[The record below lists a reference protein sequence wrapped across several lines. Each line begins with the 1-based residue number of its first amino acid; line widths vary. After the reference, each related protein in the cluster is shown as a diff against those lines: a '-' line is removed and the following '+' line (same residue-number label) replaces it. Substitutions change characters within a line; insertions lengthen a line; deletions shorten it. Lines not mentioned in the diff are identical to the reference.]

1 MPFCSLST
9 ISLDFRYASLE
20 IYLIGLFVGAI
31 FIITAFLA
39 DNSHTGFVIVIGL
52 VTVASSLIG
61 VGVHES
67 N

>member
-1 MPFCSLST
+1 MLGK
-9 ISLDFRYASLE
+9 LE

-31 FIITAFLA
+31 FIIAGLLA

>member
-1 MPFCSLST
+1 MLGK
-9 ISLDFRYASLE
+9 LE

-31 FIITAFLA
+31 FIIAGLLA
-39 DNSHTGFVIVIGL
+39 DNSHTGFVIVIGF
-52 VTVASSLIG
+52 VAVASSLIG